1 MKHTADE
8 RQNKL
13 KKIQAALAIANCKTA
28 PQGERDAALA
38 MAQKL
43 ADKYG
48 FKIQQGPVEKPKA
61 PTFDFDTWMRNWARR
76 QAENNVHWYVFSPS
90 QAYTKILKAMYKMMQ
105 KAGFECRLV
114 QNGRKVT
121 GITYKANLQ
130 DVNKDLAKIY
140 RELCKHCDAF
150 KKLHKQL
157 HPYSNRTGNELTD
170 TWCTIMEDVC
180 YEFDYAECSEMM
192 QDAYKFGTSIV
203 DKLTKVKEGF

>member
-1 MKHTADE
+1 MKYTADE

-48 FKIQQGPVEKPKA
+48 FKIQQSAVEKQQ
-61 PTFDFDTWMRNWARR
+61 PTTFNFDDFMRNWKARTT
-76 QAENNVHWYVFSPS
+76 HWYEFTPKY
-90 QAYTKILKAMYKMMQ
+90 AYTKILKAMYKMMQ
-105 KAGFECRLV
+105 KVGFECRLV
-114 QNGRKVT
+114 QDGRKVT

-130 DVNKDLAKIY
+130 NVNKDLAKIY
-140 RELCKHCDAF
+140 KELCKHCDAF
-150 KKLHKQL
+150 KKQIKADD
-157 HPYSNRTGNELTD
+157 YSWHSGNELTD
-170 TWCTIMEDVC
+170 KWCTIMEDAT
-180 YEFDYAECSEMM
+180 YELDYSYYSQYD

-203 DKLTKVKEGF
+203 DKLTNVKEGF

>member
-1 MKHTADE
+1 MKYTADE

-48 FKIQQGPVEKPKA
+48 FKIQQSAVEKQQ
-61 PTFDFDTWMRNWARR
+61 PTTFNFDDFMRNWKARTT
-76 QAENNVHWYVFSPS
+76 HWYEFTPKY
-90 QAYTKILKAMYKMMQ
+90 AYTKILKAMYKMMQ
-105 KAGFECRLV
+105 KAGFRCYMMKD
-114 QNGRKVT
+114 GKKVI
-121 GITYKANLQ
+121 GISYEAQ
-130 DVNKDLAKIY
+130 MHDVNKDLAKIY
-140 RELCKHCDAF
+140 KELCKHCDAF
-150 KKLHKQL
+150 KKQIKADG
-157 HPYSNRTGNELTD
+157 YSWYSGNELTD
-170 TWCTIMEDVC
+170 KWCTIMEDAT
-180 YEFDYAECSEMM
+180 YEFDYSHCSQYD

>member
-1 MKHTADE
+1 MKYTADE

-48 FKIQQGPVEKPKA
+48 FKIQQSAVEKQQ
-61 PTFDFDTWMRNWARR
+61 PTTFNFDDFMRNWKARTT
-76 QAENNVHWYVFSPS
+76 HWYEFTPKY
-90 QAYTKILKAMYKMMQ
+90 AYTKILKAMYKMMQ
-105 KAGFECRLV
+105 KAGFRCYMMKD
-114 QNGRKVT
+114 GKKVI
-121 GITYKANLQ
+121 GISYEAQ
-130 DVNKDLAKIY
+130 MHDVNKDLAKIY

-150 KKLHKQL
+150 KKQIKADG
-157 HPYSNRTGNELTD
+157 YSWYSGNELTD
-170 TWCTIMEDVC
+170 KWCTIMEDAT
-180 YEFDYAECSEMM
+180 YEFDYSHCSQYD

>member
-1 MKHTADE
+1 MKYTADE

-48 FKIQQGPVEKPKA
+48 FKIQQSAVEKQQ
-61 PTFDFDTWMRNWARR
+61 PTTFNFDDFMRNWKARTT
-76 QAENNVHWYVFSPS
+76 HWYEFTPKY
-90 QAYTKILKAMYKMMQ
+90 AYTKILKAMYKMMQ
-105 KAGFECRLV
+105 KAGFRCYMMKD
-114 QNGRKVT
+114 GKKVI
-121 GITYKANLQ
+121 GISYEAQ
-130 DVNKDLAKIY
+130 MHDVNKDLAKIY
-140 RELCKHCDAF
+140 KELCKHCDAF
-150 KKLHKQL
+150 KKQIKADG
-157 HPYSNRTGNELTD
+157 YSWCSGNELTD
-170 TWCTIMEDVC
+170 RWCTIMEDVC
-180 YEFDYAECSEMM
+180 YEFDYADFSETM

>member
-1 MKHTADE
+1 MKYTVDE

-28 PQGERDAALA
+28 PDGEREAALA

-43 ADKYG
+43 ANKYG

-61 PTFDFDTWMRNWARR
+61 PTFDFDTFVRDWTRR
-76 QAENNVHWYVFSPS
+76 QAEHGNHWYVFSPK

-105 KAGFECRLV
+105 KAGFRCYMMKD
-114 QNGRKVT
+114 GKKVI
-121 GITYKANLQ
+121 GISYEAQ
-130 DVNKDLAKIY
+130 MHDVNKDLAKIY
-140 RELCKHCDAF
+140 KELCKHCDAF
-150 KKLHKQL
+150 KKQIKADG
-157 HPYSNRTGNELTD
+157 YSWYSGNELTD
-170 TWCTIMEDVC
+170 KWCTIMEDAT
-180 YEFDYAECSEMM
+180 YEFDYSHCSQYD

>member
-1 MKHTADE
+1 MKYTADE

-48 FKIQQGPVEKPKA
+48 FKIQQSAVEKQQ
-61 PTFDFDTWMRNWARR
+61 PTTFNFDDFMRNWKARTT
-76 QAENNVHWYVFSPS
+76 HWYEFTPKY
-90 QAYTKILKAMYKMMQ
+90 AYTKILKAMYKMMQ
-105 KAGFECRLV
+105 KAGFRCYMMKD
-114 QNGRKVT
+114 GKKVI
-121 GITYKANLQ
+121 GISYEAQ
-130 DVNKDLAKIY
+130 MHDVNKDLAKIY

-150 KKLHKQL
+150 KKFHKQL
-157 HPYSNRTGNELTD
+157 HHYSNCTGNELTD
-170 TWCTIMEDVC
+170 KWCIIMEDAV
-180 YEFDYAECSEMM
+180 YELDYSYYSQYD

>member
-1 MKHTADE
+1 MKYTADE

-48 FKIQQGPVEKPKA
+48 FKIQQSAVEKQQ
-61 PTFDFDTWMRNWARR
+61 PTTFNFDDFMRNWKARTT
-76 QAENNVHWYVFSPS
+76 HWYEFTPKY
-90 QAYTKILKAMYKMMQ
+90 AYTKILKAMYKMMQ
-105 KAGFECRLV
+105 KAGFRCYMMKD
-114 QNGRKVT
+114 GKKAI
-121 GITYKANLQ
+121 GISYEAQ
-130 DVNKDLAKIY
+130 MHDVNKDLAKIY
-140 RELCKHCDAF
+140 KELCKHCDAF
-150 KKLHKQL
+150 KKQIKADG
-157 HPYSNRTGNELTD
+157 YSWYSGNELTD
-170 TWCTIMEDVC
+170 KWCTIMEDAT
-180 YEFDYAECSEMM
+180 YEFDYSYCSQYD

>member
-1 MKHTADE
+1 MKYTADE

-48 FKIQQGPVEKPKA
+48 FKIQQNAVEKQQ
-61 PTFDFDTWMRNWARR
+61 PTTFNFDDFMRNWKARTT
-76 QAENNVHWYVFSPS
+76 HWYEFTPKY
-90 QAYTKILKAMYKMMQ
+90 AYTKILKAMYKMMQ
-105 KAGFECRLV
+105 KAGFRCYMMKD
-114 QNGRKVT
+114 GKKVI
-121 GITYKANLQ
+121 GISYEAQ
-130 DVNKDLAKIY
+130 MHDVNKDLAKIY
-140 RELCKHCDAF
+140 KELCKHCDAF
-150 KKLHKQL
+150 KKQIKADG
-157 HPYSNRTGNELTD
+157 YSWYSGNELTD
-170 TWCTIMEDVC
+170 KWCTIMEDVC
-180 YEFDYAECSEMM
+180 YEFDYTDCHDMM

>member
-1 MKHTADE
+1 MKYTVDE

-48 FKIQQGPVEKPKA
+48 FKIQQGAVEKPQ
-61 PTFDFDTWMRNWARR
+61 PTTFNFDDFMRNWKARTT
-76 QAENNVHWYVFSPS
+76 HWYEFTPKY
-90 QAYTKILKAMYKMMQ
+90 AYTKILKAMYKMMQ

-114 QNGRKVT
+114 QDGRKVT

-130 DVNKDLAKIY
+130 NVNKDLAKIY

-150 KKLHKQL
+150 KKQIKADG
-157 HPYSNRTGNELTD
+157 YSWYSGNELTD
-170 TWCTIMEDVC
+170 KWCTIMEDAT
-180 YEFDYAECSEMM
+180 YELDLYSYYSQYDQEAF
-192 QDAYKFGTSIV
+192 KFGTSIV

>member
-1 MKHTADE
+1 MKYTVDE

-28 PQGERDAALA
+28 PKGERDAALA

-48 FKIQQGPVEKPKA
+48 FKIQQGAVEKQQ
-61 PTFDFDTWMRNWARR
+61 PTTFNFDDFMRNWKARTT
-76 QAENNVHWYVFSPS
+76 HWYEFTPKY
-90 QAYTKILKAMYKMMQ
+90 AYTKILKAMYKMMQ
-105 KAGFECRLV
+105 KAGFRCYMMKD
-114 QNGRKVT
+114 GKKVI
-121 GITYKANLQ
+121 GISYEAQ
-130 DVNKDLAKIY
+130 MHDVNKDLDKIY

-150 KKLHKQL
+150 KKQIKADG
-157 HPYSNRTGNELTD
+157 YSWYSGNELTD
-170 TWCTIMEDVC
+170 KWCTIMEDAT
-180 YEFDYAECSEMM
+180 YEFDYSHCSQYD

>member
-1 MKHTADE
+1 MKYTADE
-8 RQNKL
+8 RQNRL

-28 PQGERDAALA
+28 PEGEREAALA

-61 PTFDFDTWMRNWARR
+61 QTFDFDSWMSNWARQ
-76 QAENNVHWYVFSPS
+76 QAENNVRWYVFSPK
-90 QAYTKILKAMYKMMQ
+90 QAYTKILKVMYKMMQ

-114 QNGRKVT
+114 QDGRKVT
-121 GITYKANLQ
+121 GITYKANMQ

-157 HPYSNRTGNELTD
+157 HPNRTGNELTD
-170 TWCTIMEDVC
+170 VWCTIMEVC
-180 YEFDYAECSEMM
+180 YEFDYAECSSEIM

>member
-1 MKHTADE
+1 MKYTVDE

-48 FKIQQGPVEKPKA
+48 FKIQQSAVEKQQ
-61 PTFDFDTWMRNWARR
+61 PTTFNFDDFMRNWKARTT
-76 QAENNVHWYVFSPS
+76 HWYEFTPKY
-90 QAYTKILKAMYKMMQ
+90 AYTKILKAMYKMMQ
-105 KAGFECRLV
+105 KAGFRCYMMKD
-114 QNGRKVT
+114 GKKVI
-121 GITYKANLQ
+121 GISYEAQ
-130 DVNKDLAKIY
+130 MHDVNKDLAKIY
-140 RELCKHCDAF
+140 KELCKHCDAF
-150 KKLHKQL
+150 KKQIKADG
-157 HPYSNRTGNELTD
+157 YSWYSGNELTD
-170 TWCTIMEDVC
+170 KWCTIMEDVC
-180 YEFDYAECSEMM
+180 YEFDYTDCHDMM

>member
-48 FKIQQGPVEKPKA
+48 FKIQQSAVEKQQ
-61 PTFDFDTWMRNWARR
+61 PTTFNFDDFMRNWKARTT
-76 QAENNVHWYVFSPS
+76 HWYEFTPKY
-90 QAYTKILKAMYKMMQ
+90 AYTKILKAMYKMMQ
-105 KAGFECRLV
+105 KAGFRCYMMKD
-114 QNGRKVT
+114 GKKVI
-121 GITYKANLQ
+121 GISYEAQ
-130 DVNKDLAKIY
+130 MHDVNKDLAKIY
-140 RELCKHCDAF
+140 KELCKHCDAF
-150 KKLHKQL
+150 KKQIKADG
-157 HPYSNRTGNELTD
+157 YSWYSGNELTD
-170 TWCTIMEDVC
+170 KWCTIMEDAT
-180 YEFDYAECSEMM
+180 YEFDYSHCSQYD

>member
-1 MKHTADE
+1 MKYTADE

-28 PQGERDAALA
+28 PDGEREAALA

-48 FKIQQGPVEKPKA
+48 FKIQQSAVEKQQ
-61 PTFDFDTWMRNWARR
+61 PTTFNFDDFMRNWKARTTR
-76 QAENNVHWYVFSPS
+76 WYEFTPKY
-90 QAYTKILKAMYKMMQ
+90 AYTKILKAMYKMMQ

-121 GITYKANLQ
+121 GITYKAQMQ

>member
-1 MKHTADE
+1 MKYTVDE

-48 FKIQQGPVEKPKA
+48 FKIQQGAVEKPQ
-61 PTFDFDTWMRNWARR
+61 PTTFNFDDFMRNWKARTT
-76 QAENNVHWYVFSPS
+76 HWYEFTPKY
-90 QAYTKILKAMYKMMQ
+90 AYTKILKAMYKMMQ

-114 QNGRKVT
+114 QDGRKVT
-121 GITYKANLQ
+121 GITYKAQMQ

-180 YEFDYAECSEMM
+180 YEFDYSDCSEMM

>member
-1 MKHTADE
+1 MKYTADE

-48 FKIQQGPVEKPKA
+48 FKIQQSAVEKQQ
-61 PTFDFDTWMRNWARR
+61 PTTFNFDDFMRNWKARTT
-76 QAENNVHWYVFSPS
+76 HWYEFTPKY
-90 QAYTKILKAMYKMMQ
+90 AYTKILKAMYKMMQ
-105 KAGFECRLV
+105 KAGFRCYMMKD
-114 QNGRKVT
+114 GKKVI
-121 GITYKANLQ
+121 GISYEAQ
-130 DVNKDLAKIY
+130 MHDVNKDLAKIY
-140 RELCKHCDAF
+140 KELCKHCDAF
-150 KKLHKQL
+150 KKQIKADG
-157 HPYSNRTGNELTD
+157 YSWYSGNVLTD
-170 TWCTIMEDVC
+170 KWCTIMEDAT
-180 YEFDYAECSEMM
+180 YEFDYSHCSQYD

>member
-1 MKHTADE
+1 MKYTADE

-28 PQGERDAALA
+28 PDGEREAALA

-43 ADKYG
+43 ANKYG
-48 FKIQQGPVEKPKA
+48 FKIQQGAVEKQQ
-61 PTFDFDTWMRNWARR
+61 PTTFNFDDFMRNWKARTT
-76 QAENNVHWYVFSPS
+76 HWYVFSPK

-105 KAGFECRLV
+105 KAGFDCRLV
-114 QNGRKVT
+114 QDGRKVT

-150 KKLHKQL
+150 KKQIKADG
-157 HPYSNRTGNELTD
+157 YSWYSGNELTD
-170 TWCTIMEDVC
+170 KWCTIMEDAT
-180 YEFDYAECSEMM
+180 YEFDYSHCSQYD